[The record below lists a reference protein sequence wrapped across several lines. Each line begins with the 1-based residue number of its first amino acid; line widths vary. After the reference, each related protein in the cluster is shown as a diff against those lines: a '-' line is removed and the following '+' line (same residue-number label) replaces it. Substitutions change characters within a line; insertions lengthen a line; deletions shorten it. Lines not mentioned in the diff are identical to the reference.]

1 MDKQIDKCPTSMIN
15 FAPQTLCLRNELIS
29 LGAATTST
37 TYSTASA
44 TTAITT
50 TVPCKPKE
58 RDGIIRIREGFAFPK
73 GASKTALSGKS
84 KNRQRLIKLSTS
96 NNNKNN

>member
-29 LGAATTST
+29 LG
-37 TYSTASA
+37 
-44 TTAITT
+44 
-50 TVPCKPKE
+50 
-58 RDGIIRIREGFAFPK
+58 RIREGFAFPK
-73 GASKTALSGKS
+73 GTSKTALSGKS
-84 KNRQRLIKLSTS
+84 KNCQRLIKLSTS